1 MSGTFLVRSGI
12 LNSVHT
18 FANDPERGLYI
29 LIFLFS
35 LIFLSLFVFFFFHK
49 NETKNNSFFWLSKE
63 TAVLVNNWFM
73 MYFLSVV
80 LIGTVY
86 PIFLEVFTNEK
97 ISVGPPFFQKL
108 IIPFLVPFLIF
119 MSFGPR
125 LKWIKGNLGKINYT
139 QLLIF
144 IIAIIIGVLIVK
156 KSEIKYLFSTILI
169 SAAIFLLLISIS
181 DFFKKQIQYP
191 QKVSHF
197 AFSVLI
203 LSILINGV
211 ISKEFNSNMKVGDEK
226 IFMDKVIKFK
236 SINLEKEKNYQL
248 LRGNFEIID
257 SSNQIINFSPEIRI
271 YDQPVV
277 STSEADIRTNL
288 FNDNFMVFS
297 LINNEEIF
305 NVRYQYK
312 PLMMWI
318 WISLIVLALGGA
330 LAVFKK

>member
-1 MSGTFLVRSGI
+1 
-12 LNSVHT
+12 
-18 FANDPERGLYI
+18 
-29 LIFLFS
+29 
-35 LIFLSLFVFFFFHK
+35 
-49 NETKNNSFFWLSKE
+49 
-63 TAVLVNNWFM
+63 
-73 MYFLSVV
+73 
-80 LIGTVY
+80 
-86 PIFLEVFTNEK
+86 
-97 ISVGPPFFQKL
+97 
-108 IIPFLVPFLIF
+108 

-156 KSEIKYLFSTILI
+156 KSEIKYLFSTVLI
-169 SAAIFLLLISIS
+169 SAAIFLLFISIS
-181 DFFKKQIQYP
+181 DFFKKQIQFP

-288 FNDNFMVFS
+288 FHDNFMVFS

-330 LAVFKK
+330 IAVFKR